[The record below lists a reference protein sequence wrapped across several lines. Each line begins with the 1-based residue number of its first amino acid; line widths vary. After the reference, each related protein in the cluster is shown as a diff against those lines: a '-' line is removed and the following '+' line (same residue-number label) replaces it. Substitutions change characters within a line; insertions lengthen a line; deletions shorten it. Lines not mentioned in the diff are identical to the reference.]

1 MIIRIVILF
10 LIFMLVM
17 GMIQKALRPGR
28 RLGSGR
34 QPKALDRLQPV
45 IQNLATD
52 GGTWNDFH
60 VTYEQI
66 LSRVAPIVKAGAP
79 ALWAHVQPQVAAFFG
94 KA

>member
-34 QPKALDRLQPV
+34 QPKALDRLRCPTCKR
-45 IQNLATD
+45 INLGQNNARCERQD
-52 GGTWNDFH
+52 CGN
-60 VTYEQI
+60 
-66 LSRVAPIVKAGAP
+66 R
-79 ALWAHVQPQVAAFFG
+79 
-94 KA
+94 